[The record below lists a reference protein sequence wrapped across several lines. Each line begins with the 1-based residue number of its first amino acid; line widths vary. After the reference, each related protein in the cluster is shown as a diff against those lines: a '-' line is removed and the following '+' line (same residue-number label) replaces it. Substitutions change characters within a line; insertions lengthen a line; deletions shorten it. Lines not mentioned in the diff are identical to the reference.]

1 MDKGF
6 FPPHTSKVTNPM
18 EDENDDE
25 EECWDSEFEKD
36 FDAAMDAV
44 MRLLPSCRLCDIIG
58 TFGKRRFLSK

>member
-1 MDKGF
+1 
-6 FPPHTSKVTNPM
+6 M

-44 MRLLPSCRLCDIIG
+44 MRLLPPTASSESVSCRLCDIIG